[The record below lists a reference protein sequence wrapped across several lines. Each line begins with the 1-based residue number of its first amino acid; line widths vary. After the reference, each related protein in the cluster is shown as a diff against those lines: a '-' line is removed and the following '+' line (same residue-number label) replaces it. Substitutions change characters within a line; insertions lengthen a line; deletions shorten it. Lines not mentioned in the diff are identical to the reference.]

1 MNAQGLL
8 DQLLQSGRELAEK
21 GQGLAEQKLG
31 IPAEGPARD
40 AALSG
45 LGKGAAMAG
54 TLALLL
60 GTRAGRAVGGA
71 AVKLGSLAAIGGL
84 AYKTYQDWQGKQGP
98 AAPGSAAPTGQL
110 AGPQAEKRS
119 HALLKAMIAAAKAD
133 GHIDEA
139 ESGKI
144 DKELEKLGLDPAT
157 LHFVKGEIAKPLDV
171 QDVASAADSPA
182 TAAEMYLTSLLA
194 IDVDSEQEKHYLSEL
209 ATALKLD
216 PALVAELENR
226 AKA

>member
-8 DQLLQSGRELAEK
+8 DQLLRSGRELTEK
-21 GQGLAEQKLG
+21 GQNLAEQKLG
-31 IPAEGPARD
+31 IPKEGPDRD
-40 AALSG
+40 AALSN

-54 TLALLL
+54 TLAVLL

-84 AYKTYQDWQGKQGP
+84 AYKTYQDWQGKQGQAAAEP
-98 AAPGSAAPTGQL
+98 AAPAGQL
-110 AGPQAEKRS
+110 AGQQAEQRS
-119 HALLKAMIAAAKAD
+119 RVLLKAMIAAAKAD

-144 DKELEKLGLDPAT
+144 DKHLEQLGLDRDT
-157 LHFVKGEIAKPLDV
+157 LHFVKAELAKPLDV
-171 QDVASAADSPA
+171 KDVAAAADSPE

-194 IDVDSEQEKHYLSEL
+194 IDIDSEQEKHYLSEL
-209 ATALKLD
+209 AAALKLA
-216 PALVAELENR
+216 PALVTALENR